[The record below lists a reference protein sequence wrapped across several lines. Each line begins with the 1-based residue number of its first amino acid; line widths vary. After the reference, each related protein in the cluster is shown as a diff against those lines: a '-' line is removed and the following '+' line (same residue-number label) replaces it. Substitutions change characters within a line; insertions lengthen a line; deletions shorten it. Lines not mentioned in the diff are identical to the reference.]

1 MKNRKIILILLI
13 VIQLIV
19 IIPINTY
26 AKDTDDYFNTSINT
40 VVSYLKCQNNQW
52 GGWGD
57 SEHYTADIANIIE
70 NVNEDFQ
77 NEDLK
82 IMCISAEDYLYDEDI
97 SNNDSLSR
105 YLLLNTLQDDLFITR
120 LKNAQNPDG
129 GFGLSEGYASDI
141 IDTKLA
147 LKTLADLT
155 ETQAMTKAAV
165 YIASLQND
173 DGGFPYQP
181 GLTSNPELTAEI
193 ADILA
198 DCIIK
203 KQSLSDTL
211 SDTIHDLNEYLEAN
225 AKPISE
231 LSADNLSEVYQHF
244 HTALFQLKTTGKY
257 NVTPYYELQNE
268 EGGVFD
274 DPMATALFLE
284 LIVREQ
290 NTVIAKLD
298 SISIT
303 NDKGYSVSSFNA
315 NENVNITIESE
326 YETEKAY
333 MQVSIDTPSGGNI
346 PLESE
351 SLVWNTG
358 NYEEGTYT
366 VKAEVKRSS
375 NDETV
380 AELTQTFHIEHKLA
394 VDNISLS
401 LSQSYSR
408 LGDKD
413 PVSIYADINL
423 QNYSEERD
431 KVSIR
436 WKIDCNGEE
445 VYSEDKEIIE
455 ADLMEENIFLGDFVP
470 DTSEKR
476 TYIITAE
483 VLFNEL
489 VVVQSTANYCCG
501 QAFL

>member
-173 DGGFPYQP
+173 DGGFPNQP

-231 LSADNLSEVYQHF
+231 L
-244 HTALFQLKTTGKY
+244 
-257 NVTPYYELQNE
+257 
-268 EGGVFD
+268 
-274 DPMATALFLE
+274 
-284 LIVREQ
+284 
-290 NTVIAKLD
+290 
-298 SISIT
+298 
-303 NDKGYSVSSFNA
+303 
-315 NENVNITIESE
+315 
-326 YETEKAY
+326 
-333 MQVSIDTPSGGNI
+333 
-346 PLESE
+346 
-351 SLVWNTG
+351 
-358 NYEEGTYT
+358 
-366 VKAEVKRSS
+366 
-375 NDETV
+375 
-380 AELTQTFHIEHKLA
+380 
-394 VDNISLS
+394 
-401 LSQSYSR
+401 
-408 LGDKD
+408 
-413 PVSIYADINL
+413 
-423 QNYSEERD
+423 
-431 KVSIR
+431 
-436 WKIDCNGEE
+436 
-445 VYSEDKEIIE
+445 
-455 ADLMEENIFLGDFVP
+455 
-470 DTSEKR
+470 
-476 TYIITAE
+476 
-483 VLFNEL
+483 
-489 VVVQSTANYCCG
+489 
-501 QAFL
+501 